1 MKLIITVELP
11 TREWW
16 ARCRGWER
24 TERGREREREGER
37 LEREE
42 IVNMNETICR
52 GKKFTEKNIHENCRR
67 IFWLHQRGDERK
79 INILWQ
85 SIKFAQFFS
94 TFELQAQKILD
105 TDTKILLMPSN
116 WPLARL
122 EMERSRARAQSWA
135 RTKSGSITGW
145 QHWKAKA

>member
-11 TREWW
+11 TRQWW

-24 TERGREREREGER
+24 TERERERERER

-42 IVNMNETICR
+42 IVNMNDEIAK
-52 GKKFTEKNIHENCRR
+52 GKNSQKKNIHENCRR

-79 INILWQ
+79 INNLWQ
-85 SIKFAQFFS
+85 SIKFVQLCS
-94 TFELQAQKILD
+94 TFELKAKKILYFD
-105 TDTKILLMPSN
+105 AKILLMPSN